1 MSLSLDALNLE
12 GAKSEQLRAAIACIM
27 DATAVDGGPRY
38 SRRVISALTR
48 MIVCR
53 SYAKPTLELSHLIAA
68 ISDHENRFEH
78 VLWGVDRAS
87 PVSFRGH
94 FKTAKLIE
102 PKARISVQGI
112 IHISGDEEF
121 QISFGR
127 MPVLAAF
134 VEFLITIFGY
144 QRVDEITAPIRS
156 RAPSMRV
163 VSDVANALQRELY
176 AYLKENLPPAHRQKR
191 ERHFLQFVDQ
201 QAGNRTGADAISD
214 DVVLAYWQAFADD
227 KSHDNKTYRSV
238 YEMAVRMVIALDT
251 ASERIQGNNAAS
263 IGTDRE
269 AGEFDPE
276 DVEVVMAVY
285 DPDDTPLSRV
295 VEHSA
300 DAVKFITATE
310 VELLSTLPMRPAV
323 ERRVPIS
330 IVRNAVQG
338 AHQLKIS
345 AALRR
350 ISSVNQSALLIRE
363 GSYPDCLRKFQE
375 LSDVFERILA
385 AALWVLFSARHP
397 SAISVALTLAP
408 DINWGALA
416 TTVESENESTD
427 AVSMDIHRSMTQ
439 FFETVPD
446 ARGEELQALMAEC
459 RQAYRSINRKGFTNP
474 DDPATVVAISDGVD
488 DLTALTAAIRRY
500 TEREVGNIDWDDIER
515 EDTPVFR
522 QMFDRLYLRSAGIAA
537 DD

>member
-1 MSLSLDALNLE
+1 MTLSLDALNLE
-12 GAKSEQLRAAIACIM
+12 GSKSEELRAAIACVM

-38 SRRVISALTR
+38 SRRVIAALTR

-53 SYAKPTLELSHLIAA
+53 TYAKPTLELSHLIAA
-68 ISDHENRFEH
+68 ISDKDNRFEH

-87 PVSFRGH
+87 PSSFRGH
-94 FKTAKLIE
+94 FKHSELIDAKA
-102 PKARISVQGI
+102 KISVQGV
-112 IHISGDEEF
+112 IHTSGDEEF

-144 QRVDEITAPIRS
+144 QRVDEITAIIRS
-156 RAPSMRV
+156 RSPSMRE

-176 AYLKENLPPAHRQKR
+176 AYLKKNLPPAHRQKR
-191 ERHFLQFVDQ
+191 ERHFLQFVDD
-201 QAGNRTGADAISD
+201 QAGNRTGAEAISD
-214 DVVLAYWQAFADD
+214 DVVLSYWQAFAND

-238 YEMAVRMVIALDT
+238 YEMAVRMVIALDA
-251 ASERIQGNNAAS
+251 ASERIQGSNAAS

-276 DVEVVMAVY
+276 DVDAVIAAY

-300 DAVKFITATE
+300 DTVKFVTATE
-310 VELLSTLPMRPAV
+310 VEVLSALPMRSSV

-338 AHQLKIS
+338 ALQLKIS
-345 AALRR
+345 ANLRR
-350 ISSVNQSALLIRE
+350 DSFVELAQLTTSD
-363 GSYPDCLRKFQE
+363 GSYQNCLRKYQE
-375 LSDVFERILA
+375 LSDVLERILA

-408 DINWGALA
+408 DINWEALA
-416 TTVESENESTD
+416 TAIESENESAD
-427 AVSMDIHRSMTQ
+427 VVSMDVHRMMKQ

-446 ARGEELQALMAEC
+446 ARGEELQELLAEC
-459 RQAYRSINRKGFTNP
+459 RQAFRSINRKGFT
-474 DDPATVVAISDGVD
+474 DPRDAEAVAAISDGVD
-488 DLTALTAAIRRY
+488 DLTALIAAIRRY
-500 TEREVGNIDWDDIER
+500 TEREVGSLDWDHIER
-515 EDTPVFR
+515 EDARVFQ
-522 QMFDRLYLRSAGIAA
+522 QMFDRLYLRSSGIAA

>member
-12 GAKSEQLRAAIACIM
+12 GAKSEALRAAIACIM

-68 ISDHENRFEH
+68 ISDNKNRFEH

-87 PVSFRGH
+87 PTSFRGH
-94 FKTAKLIE
+94 IRTAKLIE
-102 PKARISVQGI
+102 TKAKISVQGI
-112 IHISGDEEF
+112 THISGGDEF
-121 QISFGR
+121 LISFGR
-127 MPVLAAF
+127 MPVLAAL

-144 QRVDEITAPIRS
+144 QRVDEITATIRS
-156 RAPSMRV
+156 GSPSMRE

-176 AYLKENLPPAHRQKR
+176 AYLKKNLPPAHRQKR
-191 ERHFLQFVDQ
+191 ERHFLQFVDE
-201 QAGNRTGADAISD
+201 QAGNRTGAEAISD
-214 DVVLAYWQAFADD
+214 DAVLAYWRAFADD
-227 KSHDNKTYRSV
+227 TSHDNKTYRSV

-263 IGTDRE
+263 IGTHRE
-269 AGEFDPE
+269 AGEFDLE
-276 DVEVVMAVY
+276 DVEAVMAAY
-285 DPDDTPLSRV
+285 DPDDTALSRV
-295 VEHSA
+295 VENSV

-310 VELLSTLPMRPAV
+310 VEFLSTLPMRSSI
-323 ERRVPIS
+323 ERRVPLS

-350 ISSVNQSALLIRE
+350 DSSVNQAVLLVRE
-363 GSYPDCLRKFQE
+363 GSYQDCLRKYQE
-375 LSDVFERILA
+375 LSDVLERILA

-416 TTVESENESTD
+416 TTAAAENETTVV
-427 AVSMDIHRSMTQ
+427 VSMDIRRTMNQ
-439 FFETVPD
+439 FFDTVPD

-459 RQAYRSINRKGFTNP
+459 RQAYRSINRKGFTDP
-474 DDPATVVAISDGVD
+474 GDPAAVSAMSDGVD
-488 DLTALTAAIRRY
+488 DLTALIAAIRRY
-500 TEREVGNIDWDDIER
+500 TEREVGNVEWDDIER
-515 EDTPVFR
+515 EDIPVFR
-522 QMFDRLYLRSAGIAA
+522 QIFNRLYLRAAGIAA
-537 DD
+537 HD

>member
-12 GAKSEQLRAAIACIM
+12 GAKSEELRAAIACIM

-38 SRRVISALTR
+38 SRRVISALTK

-53 SYAKPTLELSHLIAA
+53 TYAKPTLELSHLIAA
-68 ISDHENRFEH
+68 ISDQENRFEH

-87 PVSFRGH
+87 PTSFRGH
-94 FKTAKLIE
+94 LKNAKLIE
-102 PKARISVQGI
+102 TKAKTTAQGI
-112 IHISGDEEF
+112 IHTSGDEEF

-144 QRVDEITAPIRS
+144 QRVDEITENIRS
-156 RAPSMRV
+156 QSPSMRD
-163 VSDVANALQRELY
+163 VSDVANALQREIY
-176 AYLKENLPPAHRQKR
+176 AYLKQHLPPAHRQKR
-191 ERHFLQFVDQ
+191 ERHFLQFVDE
-201 QAGNRTGADAISD
+201 QAGNRRGAEAISD
-214 DVVLAYWQAFADD
+214 DVVIAYWQAFADD
-227 KSHDNKTYRSV
+227 KSHDNKTYKSV

-276 DVEVVMAVY
+276 DVEAVIAAY
-285 DPDDTPLSRV
+285 DPDDTPLARV

-310 VELLSTLPMRPAV
+310 VDLLSTLPMRSSV

-338 AHQLKIS
+338 ALQLKIS
-345 AALRR
+345 ATLRR
-350 ISSVNQSALLIRE
+350 DTSINLSQLTINA
-363 GSYPDCLRKFQE
+363 GSYHDCLRKYQE
-375 LSDVFERILA
+375 LSDVLERVLA
-385 AALWVLFSARHP
+385 AALWVLFSAKHP

-416 TTVESENESTD
+416 GTAATDNEG
-427 AVSMDIHRSMTQ
+427 AEVVSMDIHRTMNQ

-446 ARGEELQALMAEC
+446 TRGEEIQALIAES
-459 RQAYRSINRKGFTNP
+459 RQAYRSINRRGFT
-474 DDPATVVAISDGVD
+474 DPNDPSTVAGISDGVD
-488 DLTALTAAIRRY
+488 DLTALITAIRRY
-500 TEREVGNIDWDDIER
+500 TEREVGNVDWDDIER
-515 EDTPVFR
+515 EDTPVFQ
-522 QMFDRLYLRSAGIAA
+522 QMFDRLYLRGAEIAA

>member
-12 GAKSEQLRAAIACIM
+12 GAKSEELRAAIACVM

-68 ISDHENRFEH
+68 ISDHEKRFEH

-87 PVSFRGH
+87 PTSFRGH
-94 FKTAKLIE
+94 FKNANLIE
-102 PKARISVQGI
+102 TKAKISAQGI
-112 IHISGDEEF
+112 IHTSGDEEF

-127 MPVLAAF
+127 MPVLTAF

-144 QRVDEITAPIRS
+144 QRIDEITAAIRS
-156 RAPSMRV
+156 RSPSMRE

-191 ERHFLQFVDQ
+191 ERHFLQFVDE
-201 QAGNRTGADAISD
+201 QAGNRTGAEAISD
-214 DVVLAYWQAFADD
+214 DAVLAYWRAFADD

-238 YEMAVRMVIALDT
+238 YDMSVRMVMALDT

-276 DVEVVMAVY
+276 DVEAVMAAY
-285 DPDDTPLSRV
+285 DPDDTPLSRIV
-295 VEHSA
+295 DHSA
-300 DAVKFITATE
+300 DAVKFVTATE
-310 VELLSTLPMRPAV
+310 VELLSTLPMRSSV

-330 IVRNAVQG
+330 IVRNAIQG

-350 ISSVNQSALLIRE
+350 DSSVNQAALLIRE
-363 GSYPDCLRKFQE
+363 GSYQDCLRKYQE
-375 LSDVFERILA
+375 ISEVLERILA
-385 AALWVLFSARHP
+385 AALWVLFSAKHP

-416 TTVESENESTD
+416 ATTDSEDQSTD
-427 AVSMDIHRSMTQ
+427 IVSLDIQRTMHQ

-459 RQAYRSINRKGFTNP
+459 RQAYRSINRRGFTDP
-474 DDPATVVAISDGVD
+474 DDPATVTAISDGVD
-488 DLTALTAAIRRY
+488 DLTALIAAIRRY
-500 TEREVGNIDWDDIER
+500 TEREVGNVDWDDIER

-522 QMFDRLYLRSAGIAA
+522 QMFARLYLRGAGIAA

>member
-1 MSLSLDALNLE
+1 MDALNLE
-12 GAKSEQLRAAIACIM
+12 GAKSEELRAALACIM
-27 DATAVDGGPRY
+27 DATAVDGDPRY

-78 VLWGVDRAS
+78 ILWGVDRAS
-87 PVSFRGH
+87 PTSFRGH
-94 FKTAKLIE
+94 IKTAKLIE
-102 PKARISVQGI
+102 TKAKISMQGI
-112 IHISGDEEF
+112 IHISGGSEF

-144 QRVDEITAPIRS
+144 QRVDEITSTIRS
-156 RAPSMRV
+156 RSPSMRE
-163 VSDVANALQRELY
+163 VSDEANTLQRELY
-176 AYLKENLPPAHRQKR
+176 AYLKKNLLPAHRQKR
-191 ERHFLQFVDQ
+191 ERHFLQFVDD

-214 DVVLAYWQAFADD
+214 DAVLTYWQAFAVD
-227 KSHDNKTYRSV
+227 KSHDNRTYRSV
-238 YEMAVRMVIALDT
+238 YEMAVRMVIALDA
-251 ASERIQGNNAAS
+251 ASERVQGNNAAS

-276 DVEVVMAVY
+276 DVEAVMAAY

-300 DAVKFITATE
+300 DAVKFVTATE
-310 VELLSTLPMRPAV
+310 VELLSTLPMRSSV
-323 ERRVPIS
+323 ERRVPVS

-350 ISSVNQSALLIRE
+350 VSSVNQAALVIPE
-363 GSYPDCLRKFQE
+363 GSYQERLRKYQE
-375 LSDVFERILA
+375 ISDVMERILA

-408 DINWGALA
+408 DLNWGALA
-416 TTVESENESTD
+416 TTNGSEKQD
-427 AVSMDIHRSMTQ
+427 VDVVSMDIHRTMNQ

-446 ARGEELQALMAEC
+446 ARGEELQGLIAEC
-459 RQAYRSINRKGFTNP
+459 RQAYRSVNRRGFSDP
-474 DDPATVVAISDGVD
+474 GDPASVAAISDGVD
-488 DLTALTAAIRRY
+488 DLTALIAAIRRY
-500 TEREVGNIDWDDIER
+500 TERVVGNVDWDHIEC

-522 QMFDRLYLRSAGIAA
+522 QMFDRLYLHGAGIAA